1 MKQINKLDMEL
12 MDKNIWTYLLQSLQ
26 LNTEH
31 NRHGF
36 WTDGEEILCRTE
48 NQAESIADFLEDMG
62 FDYVQTG
69 YYDPIID
76 ERNNEIDD
84 HTGYWYVSID

>member
-1 MKQINKLDMEL
+1 MKQINKFDMEL
-12 MDKNIWTYLLQSLQ
+12 MDKNIWTYFLQSLQ
-26 LNTEH
+26 CNTEY

-48 NQAESIADFLEDMG
+48 TQVESVADFLEDMG

-69 YYDPIID
+69 YYNPEEDK
-76 ERNNEIDD
+76 RNNEIDD
-84 HTGYWYVSID
+84 HTGYWYISID